1 MAKKNEARGRVT
13 LKCNACGEENYRT
26 SKNKKNTP
34 ERLTIKKYCSR
45 CQATVEHTEKK
56 IIRFNPYFLKR
67 GGKNYDRSK

>member
-13 LKCNACGEENYRT
+13 LKCNTCGEENYRT

-56 IIRFNPYFLKR
+56 
-67 GGKNYDRSK
+67 